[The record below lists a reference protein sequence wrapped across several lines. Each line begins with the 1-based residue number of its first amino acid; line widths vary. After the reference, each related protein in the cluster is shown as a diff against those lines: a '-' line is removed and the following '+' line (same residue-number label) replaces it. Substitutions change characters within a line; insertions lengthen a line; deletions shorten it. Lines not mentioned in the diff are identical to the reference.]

1 MIEKSI
7 LYAGN
12 LEEEIREIRG
22 LVEKSDGLE
31 QKDSFSVECSPILTI
46 YCC

>member
-1 MIEKSI
+1 VLENSF

-12 LEEEIREIRG
+12 LEEEIREISE
-22 LVEKSDGLE
+22 LAEKADSVE
-31 QKDSFSVECSPILTI
+31 QKDSFSVECSPIFTI

>member
-1 MIEKSI
+1 MVEKSF
-7 LYAGN
+7 LSAGD

-22 LVEKSDGLE
+22 LVEKSDDLE
-31 QKDSFSVECSPILTI
+31 QKDSFSVECSPIFTI